1 MNVNNH
7 FSKKAANISTE
18 VLQEEIDRRKERP
31 FRFPLEVFP
40 QQLQPMI
47 DQMIDKDKLD
57 LIPEFVGLAL
67 LRCYSVAIGTGYA
80 VKTSFPKPLCL
91 AIWGTFVGISSS
103 GKSAVQG
110 IVDMPLHK
118 MQDEFDRD
126 FQLECEGRS
135 NDEIMRLS
143 KKTVVLRESRMAT
156 ILSSVLPQNPKG
168 ILKDSDE
175 ILEFINGM
183 NAGNKNGVGN
193 EEEIWMAAWNGQK
206 YNKQLAGNKYYNIP
220 KMFASVAGGIQPGIL
235 WKMWQKDRGVT
246 GFVFRF
252 LFALPQIDKKTNKNI
267 LFEMDET
274 TLINH
279 EKCCQFLY
287 KQLEVDG
294 ENPSKLLIL
303 NYDAKVKLNTWM
315 KERTFQMNQVEDI
328 TERNKLGGIQGKM
341 DEYVYR
347 IAGILAVMHY
357 GFEQM
362 NNQTFTGF
370 PNELHINLEIMNK
383 AIAVTDY
390 FEEAAKRCCEI
401 VDKNLVASDE
411 AIMVANM
418 TKANYELWK
427 IGERIFETKALTAQD
442 KKNLAER
449 TRKLRDK
456 LKKEYPGVFGA
467 KV

>member
-1 MNVNNH
+1 MNANNH
-7 FSKKAANISTE
+7 FSKKLANIDSDY
-18 VLQEEIDRRKERP
+18 LQKEIDHRKEKP

-40 QQLQPMI
+40 AHLQPMI
-47 DQMIDKDKLD
+47 NQMIDPDKLD

-67 LRCYSVAIGTGYA
+67 LRCYSVAIGTGYC
-80 VKTSFPKPLCL
+80 VKTSFPKPLPL

-118 MQDEFDRD
+118 LQDKFDKD
-126 FQLECEGRS
+126 FQLECEGKS
-135 NDEIMRLS
+135 NEEIMRMS

-156 ILSSVLPQNPKG
+156 ILSSIMPQNPKG

-193 EEEIWMAAWNGQK
+193 EEEIWMACWNGQK
-206 YNKQLAGNKYYNIP
+206 YNKQLSGNKYYNIP

-279 EKCCQFLY
+279 NKCCEMLY
-287 KQLEVDG
+287 EKIEVD
-294 ENPSKLLIL
+294 EYNPSKLLYL
-303 NYDAKVKLNTWM
+303 SQEAKVKLNTWM
-315 KERTFQMNQVEDI
+315 KERTFQMNSLEDI
-328 TERNKLGGIQGKM
+328 NERNKMGGIQGKM

-347 IAGILAVMHY
+347 IAGILAVMEY
-357 GFEQM
+357 AFE
-362 NNQTFTGF
+362 NLNSPTFMGF
-370 PNELHINLEIMNK
+370 PSELTINIDTMNR

-390 FEEAAKRCCEI
+390 FEEAAIRCCEI
-401 VDKNLVASDE
+401 VDKNIVASEE
-411 AIMVANM
+411 AIMMANM
-418 TKANYELWK
+418 TKANYELWR
-427 IGERIFETKALTAQD
+427 IGERIFGEKCPTERD

-449 TRKLRDK
+449 TRKLREK
-456 LKKEYPGVFGA
+456 LKREYPKLFGA
-467 KV
+467 NN